1 MLLTDAM
8 RGVLELVEPVGPVS
22 EWYVISARLQRRIEQ
37 LIDNDPTLYLAEFT
51 GDYRAALQRVIN
63 FGIGYL
69 RQLISQRVRTVE
81 RTDSPTP
88 RDITPRDMPT
98 SATPVL
104 TAEAQA
110 PTMQRA
116 IDYTITSFDDA
127 AAWAAFFAL
136 FPV

>member
-8 RGVLELVEPVGPVS
+8 RGVLTLVEPVGPVS
-22 EWYVISARLQRRIEQ
+22 EWYVISARLQKRLAR

-51 GDYRAALQRVIN
+51 GDYRAALQRVID
-63 FGIGYL
+63 FGVGYL

-81 RTDSPTP
+81 RTAPT
-88 RDITPRDMPT
+88 
-98 SATPVL
+98 L
-104 TAEAQA
+104 TAEVPA

-116 IDYTITSFDDA
+116 IGYTIQTPDDA

-136 FPV
+136 LPV